1 MTDSIRLK
9 KILYKP
15 CFNGSLAIC
24 KEITNKNGFGD
35 CVLCFLI
42 LIRRLNKTFWSR
54 HSRNSL
60 TKLIFTLTLKLS
72 TLTGSNEERTV
83 FRYALTRDYSRDEEE
98 KNNRGTNNP
107 IQNGGT
113 TSGTGIG
120 GTTNGTGNG
129 GRGGNNTETTNN
141 TNNSILP
148 LPQISMR
155 IEEVHL
161 SSLYMFLF
169 LELFK

>member
-24 KEITNKNGFGD
+24 KEITNKNGFGY

-113 TSGTGIG
+113 TSGTG
-120 GTTNGTGNG
+120 NG

>member
-113 TSGTGIG
+113 TSGTG
-120 GTTNGTGNG
+120 NG